1 MGVSAFDTCY
11 RAAKDYSAAH
21 QFIMFLNRR
30 AERIG
35 DEFYSGKAGGANEEE
50 QRLLLSEYLEATEL
64 AVNAFALLEE
74 TREEYQQIRDE
85 CWEDLSANE
94 QMIITKVIF

>member
-35 DEFYSGKAGGANEEE
+35 KEFYSGKASRVDEEG
-50 QRLLLSEYLEATEL
+50 QRLLLGEYLEATEL

-74 TREEYQQIRDE
+74 AREEYQQIRDE
-85 CWEDLSANE
+85 CWEELTANE
-94 QMIITKVIF
+94 QMIITKVVF